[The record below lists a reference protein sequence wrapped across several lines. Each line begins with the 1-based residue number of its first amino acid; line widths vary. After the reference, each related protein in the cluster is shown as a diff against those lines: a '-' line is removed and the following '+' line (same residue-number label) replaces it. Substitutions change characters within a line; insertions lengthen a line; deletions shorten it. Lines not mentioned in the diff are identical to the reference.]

1 MEREGGGGRFWGE
14 VEVGNEV
21 GILKIA
27 TDSALLNLQDEAN
40 DVVYLTRPSPAW
52 KDEGRKRTL
61 QTTTTLHKCI
71 NLTAARLQPP
81 RDKTRRRLSTIII
94 EFYSIRSLPF
104 HFGV

>member
-21 GILKIA
+21 EILKIA

-52 KDEGRKRTL
+52 KDEGRKQTL
-61 QTTTTLHKCI
+61 QTQLLHYI
-71 NLTAARLQPP
+71 NA
-81 RDKTRRRLSTIII
+81 
-94 EFYSIRSLPF
+94 SI
-104 HFGV
+104 

>member
-52 KDEGRKRTL
+52 KDEGRRTL